1 MSLELRPLG
10 PDDAE
15 VYRTL
20 RLEALERDPRAF
32 GRSLEEYRKEP
43 LETVR
48 IRFESPDATTLG
60 AFVDSELVGMASLV
74 RRSGQK
80 ERHKADIYG
89 VYVTKS
95 ARGRGFSRALL
106 TGLLEKAR
114 EMPGLEQVMIS
125 VSVTQHAARGL
136 YASLGFVR
144 YGLEP
149 RALKVD
155 DEYVDE
161 EHMILMLE
169 K

>member
-1 MSLELRPLG
+1 VSLELRPLG
-10 PDDAE
+10 PTDAE
-15 VYRTL
+15 VYRAL

-43 LETVR
+43 LENVR

-60 AFVDSELVGMASLV
+60 AFVDGELVGMASLV
-74 RRSGQK
+74 RRSGLK

-89 VYVTKS
+89 VYVTER

-106 TGLLEKAR
+106 NGLLEKAR
-114 EMPGLEQVMIS
+114 GMPGLEQVMIS
-125 VSVTQHAARGL
+125 VAVTQHAARTL
-136 YASLGFVR
+136 YTSLGFVA

-149 RALKVD
+149 RALKVGS
-155 DEYVDE
+155 EYVDE

-169 K
+169 S